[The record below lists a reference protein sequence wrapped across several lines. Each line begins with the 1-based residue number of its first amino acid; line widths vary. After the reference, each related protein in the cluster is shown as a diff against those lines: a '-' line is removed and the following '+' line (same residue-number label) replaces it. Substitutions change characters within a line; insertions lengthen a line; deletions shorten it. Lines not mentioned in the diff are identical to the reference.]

1 MSVPITRLTDRQL
14 QELMRSDPEAAM
26 KEGYRRCLK
35 RERDRER
42 NWRDTGQGAFESSM
56 PSLDECIAKSYDP
69 SKMLMLTDGGSG
81 AAAVRNGADAPS
93 DALGDGLG
101 RLSNSDHEFVQSV
114 LGGKR
119 WPELGLPKTTFY
131 RRLKKVVTK
140 VGLPPAKTSL

>member
-1 MSVPITRLTDRQL
+1 MSAAITRLTDGQL
-14 QELMRSDPEAAM
+14 QELIRTDPESAM
-26 KEGYRRCLK
+26 KEARRRCLK

-56 PSLDECIAKSYDP
+56 PSLDECISKSRDP
-69 SKMLMLTDGGSG
+69 SKMPILTDGGSG

-93 DALGDGLG
+93 DALEDGLG
-101 RLSNSDHEFVQSV
+101 RLSNSDREFVQSV

-119 WPELGLPKTTFY
+119 WPELGMPKTTFY

-140 VGLPPAKTSL
+140 VELPPAKSSL